1 MENKAEQSDADDEA
15 EQSADEQSADE
26 QSADEQSADEQS
38 EAEQSEAEQS
48 EAEQSEAEQSDTV
61 DSDIGDSSADS
72 VSDTGDSV
80 VSEANTT
87 DTLKYISEKH
97 GLKSNLSEYTNN
109 KEDIDKIPIY
119 ICAFYSTT
127 TIPTRPFVKFVVEK
141 KEQKSGFP
149 FDNDF
154 VWSSVSSNEVVNEV
168 DETLEDNFQ
177 KWCSDK
183 ITSWFIQDTPPKFE
197 YQGFIDIDTNIFAFF
212 ELTDE
217 YKFIDAA
224 KYTYS
229 IVDELAFYP
238 ALDETVSQ
246 FFEKNPNL
254 RYYYDENDEKISPP
268 HMGYKVD
275 NMGVFPEEEGQYF
288 ATKGTEGRCAFF
300 SDTTVCLLSND
311 MIEFFKE
318 KRGTPEFIIQ
328 DYDSI
333 FFRKDG
339 NDYWFIPGGDNV
351 VPL

>member
-1 MENKAEQSDADDEA
+1 MENKAEPIDAANEA
-15 EQSADEQSADE
+15 EQIDAAN
-26 QSADEQSADEQS
+26 ADEQSADEQS
-38 EAEQSEAEQS
+38 EAEQSEAE
-48 EAEQSEAEQSDTV
+48 AI
-61 DSDIGDSSADS
+61 DSDIGDSSADA
-72 VSDTGDSV
+72 VSDTGESV
-80 VSEANTT
+80 VSESNTT

-119 ICAFYSTT
+119 ICAVYSTT

-183 ITSWFIQDTPPKFE
+183 IASWFIQDTPPKFE
-197 YQGFIDIDTNIFAFF
+197 YQGFIDVDSNIFAFF

-275 NMGVFPEEEGQYF
+275 DMGVFPEEEGQYF

-300 SDTTVCLLSND
+300 ADTTVCLLGDD

-333 FFRKDG
+333 FFRKAG

>member
-1 MENKAEQSDADDEA
+1 MENKAQPIDVD
-15 EQSADEQSADE
+15 
-26 QSADEQSADEQS
+26 
-38 EAEQSEAEQS
+38 AEQSEA
-48 EAEQSEAEQSDTV
+48 DV
-61 DSDIGDSSADS
+61 DSDADVDLNSDVDSNVDV
-72 VSDTGDSV
+72 VSDAEESV
-80 VSEANTT
+80 VSEANNT

-109 KEDIDKIPIY
+109 KEDIEKIPIY
-119 ICAFYSTT
+119 LCAFYSTT

-141 KEQKSGFP
+141 KEQTSSFP
-149 FDNDF
+149 FNNDF
-154 VWSSVSSNEVVNEV
+154 VWSSVGSNEVVNEV

-197 YQGFIDIDTNIFAFF
+197 YQGFIDVDSNIFAFF

-217 YKFIDAA
+217 YKFIDTV
-224 KYTYS
+224 KNTYS

-254 RYYYDENDEKISPP
+254 RYYYDENDDKISSP

-275 NMGVFPEEEGQYF
+275 DMRLFQEEEGQYF

-300 SDTTVCLLSND
+300 ADTTVCLLGDD

-333 FFRKDG
+333 FFRNDG

>member
-1 MENKAEQSDADDEA
+1 MENKAEPIDADEA
-15 EQSADEQSADE
+15 EQSDAAD
-26 QSADEQSADEQS
+26 
-38 EAEQSEAEQS
+38 EAEQSDA
-48 EAEQSEAEQSDTV
+48 ADEAEQSDTV
-61 DSDIGDSSADS
+61 DSDIGDS

-141 KEQKSGFP
+141 KEQKSSFP

-183 ITSWFIQDTPPKFE
+183 IASWFIQDTPPKFE
-197 YQGFIDIDTNIFAFF
+197 YQGFIDVDSNIFAFF

-217 YKFIDAA
+217 YKFNDAA
-224 KYTYS
+224 KNTYS
-229 IVDELAFYP
+229 IVDELVFYP

-275 NMGVFPEEEGQYF
+275 DMGLFPGEEGQYF

-300 SDTTVCLLSND
+300 ADTTVCLLGDD

-333 FFRKDG
+333 FFRKAG